1 MKTPLTAMKLILDAR
16 SSDPEIRK
24 IEAEWLRVYLLVD
37 RQLHMT
43 RLPAIESDY
52 VLELASIQRLAAEEV
67 RELAPWCMEKNL
79 AVSIE
84 GTCRGRSTGAGA
96 MVYGKKS
103 GGQYR
108 RNGCKGHYRPKMVPL
123 HPSAT
128 VDECREI

>member
-1 MKTPLTAMKLILDAR
+1 MKTPLTAMKLILDAQP
-16 SSDPEIRK
+16 SDPEIRK

-67 RELAPWCMEKNL
+67 RELAPWCMEK
-79 AVSIE
+79 
-84 GTCRGRSTGAGA
+84 
-96 MVYGKKS
+96 KS

-108 RNGCKGHYRPKMVPL
+108 RNGCKGHYRPKMVPF